1 MKILSFLRTALIHLI
16 GISGGMVLLLGLLNW
31 YNPNMGIWARNA
43 WVILALCVCAVAL
56 LAVSILEDCLK
67 TEGKSGVED
76 HART

>member
-1 MKILSFLRTALIHLI
+1 MKLLSVLRTALIHLTGI
-16 GISGGMVLLLGLLNW
+16 GGGMVLLLGLLNW

-43 WVILALCVCAVAL
+43 GVILLLSICAVAL

-67 TEGKSGVED
+67 TEGKSGAED